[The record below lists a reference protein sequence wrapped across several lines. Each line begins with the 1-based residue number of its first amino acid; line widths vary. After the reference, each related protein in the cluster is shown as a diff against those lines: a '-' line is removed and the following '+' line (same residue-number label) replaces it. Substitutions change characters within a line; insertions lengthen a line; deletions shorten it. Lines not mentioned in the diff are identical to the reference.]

1 MRFSLKNANAQEWIC
16 YYLIKTIN
24 MSLAIIKASGER
36 ITVEKVDSNLWQD
49 IKTKTLYFFGEL
61 KFL

>member
-24 MSLAIIKASGER
+24 MSLAIIIASGER